1 MAQESIGFSGIALR
15 FAAALALVLLTFNPS
30 GWSYFHWLYKSVPGV
45 TPPLVLAGIA
55 LLIAWAIFV
64 GATMRSIGIAGV
76 VLFGAFFGALVWTA
90 VFYGWLSL
98 ENTGAMVWVGL
109 LVLASVL
116 AMGMSWSHL
125 RRQMSGQA
133 DVDEVSSK

>member
-1 MAQESIGFSGIALR
+1 
-15 FAAALALVLLTFNPS
+15 V
-30 GWSYFHWLYKSVPGV
+30 
-45 TPPLVLAGIA
+45 VLAGIA
-55 LLIAWAIFV
+55 LLIAWAVFV
-64 GATMRSIGIAGV
+64 GATMRSIGVAGV
-76 VLFGAFFGALVWTA
+76 LLFAAFFGALVWTA

-98 ENTGAMVWVGL
+98 DNTSAMVWVGL
-109 LVLASVL
+109 LVLAAVL